1 MTMSLNEV
9 EALAKKA
16 ARGAGYPWGGAEE
29 AAMATRWLC
38 ARDIDGCL
46 ELAEL
51 LVARDGND
59 YADSAPVLGLSWIS
73 RGGWLCPISTGCAL
87 SDRAETLNNNV
98 LRIENVRR
106 PILLAPFAATSAQQ
120 LKKSLVL
127 SWEGAQIAT
136 DGEALRIEGETSVT
150 VATVSIGFQQVFEVP
165 SVQSHSKRAQPDE
178 NSRAILERF
187 AHRTYAPATDASRL
201 SGAGAGISDND

>member
-1 MTMSLNEV
+1 MTLSLNEV

-16 ARGAGYPWGGAEE
+16 ARGAGYSWGLAEE

-38 ARDIDGCL
+38 ARDIDGCR

-51 LVARDGND
+51 LAARDGNG

-73 RGGWLCPISTGCAL
+73 RGDWLCPVATGCAL
-87 SDRAETLNNNV
+87 SDRAEALSNNA

-106 PILLAPFAATSAQQ
+106 PILLAPFAASFARH

-136 DGEALRIEGETSVT
+136 DGETFRVVGETNVT
-150 VATVSIGFQQVFEVP
+150 VATVSIGFQQVFEAP
-165 SVQSHSKRAQPDE
+165 SVQSHSKRARPNE

-187 AHRTYAPATDASRL
+187 AHRTYAPATDTSRL